1 MMVPSRGKHAILVV
15 MDIGYILTVLG
26 VIFIS
31 MTLHEVMHGF
41 VAYKLGDE
49 TARLLGRLT
58 LNPLKHIDPFLT
70 IGLPLLII
78 ITNALTGVSTPVFG
92 GAKPVPFNPARIN
105 HDEWGVALMAIS
117 GPLVNLVLAFVSF
130 AVVVFTGGGTLIGNI
145 AETSVLVNLGFFVF
159 NILPIPPLD
168 GSRVMYALAPEF
180 VRTMMDTIE
189 RYGLIIV
196 FALVMF
202 TGQLLNL
209 YMSKSIEWFLTVFS
223 QIFGIA

>member
-1 MMVPSRGKHAILVV
+1 MY

-70 IGLPLLII
+70 LGLPLLII
-78 ITNALTGVSTPVFG
+78 ITNALTGVHTPVFG

-105 HDEWGVALMAIS
+105 YDEWGVALMAVA
-117 GPLVNLVLAFVSF
+117 GPLTNLALAFISFGVLVLS
-130 AVVVFTGGGTLIGNI
+130 GGTTTIVGSI

-168 GSRVMYALAPEF
+168 GSRVLYALAPDF
-180 VRTMMDTIE
+180 ARKFMDTVE
-189 RYGLIIV
+189 RYGLVLV
-196 FALVMF
+196 FVLVMF
-202 TGQLLNL
+202 AGPLLSN
-209 YMSKSIEWFLTVFS
+209 YMVASIEWIVSVFGRV
-223 QIFGIA
+223 FGVS